1 MLSCEF
7 SEIFKNI
14 FFTEHLWWLLL
25 KVIKK
30 TLNEVILVLLITWYA
45 FNTIIKIFSFN
56 LNMHLVAWYNKYYP
70 NYFSPVTANLHQ
82 MMINKK
88 IHKQQPEVFYKK
100 AILKNFA
107 IFNGKQ
113 LCWSLFLIKFFF
125 FNKYSNKGIFL

>member
-56 LNMHLVAWYNKYYP
+56 LNLHLVAGYNKYYP

-100 AILKNFA
+100 AVLKNLA
-107 IFNGKQ
+107 IFNRKQ
-113 LCWSLFLIKFFF
+113 LCWSLALIKFFF
-125 FNKYSNKGIFL
+125 NKDSNKGVFL